1 MWKDKK
7 HTTLDELLDEVLT
20 TEPEYLLPDG
30 FADKLARKAGQRFA
44 LEQYFREFLI
54 YLGVLLGI
62 AAISAGLAF
71 IWFRTNVPAWLDFLT
86 AHISW
91 VAGINV
97 LIVFVLLAD
106 KVLLPYLFYRSS
118 LKKA

>member
-1 MWKDKK
+1 MLKDEK
-7 HTTLDELLDEVLT
+7 HTALDELLDEVFS
-20 TEPEYLLPDG
+20 TEPEYTLQEN
-30 FADKLARKAGQRFA
+30 FADTLARKAGQRFV

-62 AAISAGLAF
+62 AAVSAGLAF
-71 IWFRTNVPAWLDFLT
+71 VWYGANVTAWLNFLT
-86 AHISW
+86 SHVSL